1 MNKPSKQ
8 IWLPAV
14 LALSLAGMATG
25 CSATPDVKANAASG
39 AQQPVKLM
47 KLGAATYSG
56 YGGKIA
62 PDQEIKIV
70 SKISGRVSEVLVE
83 EGAMVKKG
91 DVLIQLETADLLQQV
106 KQAESAVIAAQAK
119 LDDARN
125 GARAQELQAA
135 ESALRAAEG
144 AYEQAQAAV
153 EQAKAGLD
161 LATKTYNQLQNK
173 FDTSASVTKEDLET
187 GTLNFEKAR
196 TGYAQAQAAA
206 KAAAAQT
213 DAARSKL
220 QLTREGATENTIK
233 AMQAEVD
240 RLTSVLELAN
250 SSLNN
255 ATITAQAD
263 GMIVKRSIQ
272 AGEMAQAGTTLL
284 SIVNM
289 SQVQIELS
297 VADTQIGQIKAGTPV
312 QVKVP
317 NISDN
322 VFNGTITFVSP
333 VSNANSNTFPVKV
346 TVDNKDGLLFGGM
359 VAEVYTQEAAQA
371 KLEVPASAIIK
382 KDGKEYVVRADNNKA
397 RIVEVKTSE
406 KSKDWVYVEA
416 GTQLAAGQ
424 EIVVQPDSAMSDGT
438 ALKAE

>member
-1 MNKPSKQ
+1 MNKPSGK

-14 LALSLAGMATG
+14 LALSLAGAVTG
-25 CSATPDVKANAASG
+25 CNTTGNLKADTASA
-39 AQQPVKLM
+39 AQAPVRLM
-47 KLGAATYSG
+47 KLGAAMASG

-62 PDQEIKIV
+62 PDQEVKIV
-70 SKISGRVSEVLVE
+70 SKIAGKVSEVLAQ
-83 EGAMVKKG
+83 EGAEVKKG
-91 DVLIQLETADLLQQV
+91 DILIQLETSDLLQQV

-125 GARAQELQAA
+125 GTRSQELQAA

-144 AYEQAQAAV
+144 GYEQAQAVV
-153 EQAKAGLD
+153 EQAKAGFD
-161 LATKTYNQLQNK
+161 LATKTYNQLRNQYDSN
-173 FDTSASVTKEDLET
+173 SSVTKEVLEQ
-187 GTLNFEKAR
+187 GTLNYEKAR
-196 TGYAQAQAAA
+196 TSYVQAQAAA
-206 KAAAAQT
+206 KAAGAQE

-220 QLTREGATENTIK
+220 QLAREGATENTLK

-255 ATITAQAD
+255 ASITAPSD
-263 GMIVKRSIQ
+263 GMVVKRGIQ
-272 AGEMAQAGTTLL
+272 PGEMAQPGTPLL

-289 SQVQIELS
+289 KQVQIELS
-297 VADTQIGQIKAGTPV
+297 VADTQIGQVKTGTPV

-317 NISDN
+317 NVVDT

-346 TVDNKDGLLFGGM
+346 TVDNKEGKLFGGM
-359 VAEVYTQEAAQA
+359 VAEVYTQDASAA

-382 KDGKEYVVRADNNKA
+382 KDGKEYVVRSDNKTA
-397 RIVEVKTSE
+397 RLVEVKTTE
-406 KSKDWVYVEA
+406 KGKDWVYAEA
-416 GTQLAAGQ
+416 GAHLAAGQ
-424 EIVVQPDSAMSDGT
+424 EIVVNPDPATSDGA
-438 ALKAE
+438 ALRTE